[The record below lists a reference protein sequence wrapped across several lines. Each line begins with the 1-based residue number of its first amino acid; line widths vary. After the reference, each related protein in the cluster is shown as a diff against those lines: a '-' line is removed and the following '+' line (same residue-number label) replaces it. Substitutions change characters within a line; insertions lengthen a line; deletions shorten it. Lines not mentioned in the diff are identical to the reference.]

1 MSKFSEKVKDFMYD
15 ATDYVLIVAIVLI
28 VFVVITW
35 RLDVLFAKNT
45 DTSDGNKAAV
55 EDDVDKNSDNKENA
69 DKDSAADSPAEEPAA
84 PEKVTFEIPEGSLPP
99 TVANIL
105 FENGLIEDK
114 VTFLQKSREME
125 LDTAFRS
132 GTYEVDA
139 DIKDEDLIKTIA
151 RQN

>member
-15 ATDYVLIVAIVLI
+15 ATDYVLIIAILLI

-45 DTSDGNKAAV
+45 NTPDGEKAAV
-55 EDDVDKNSDNKENA
+55 EEDVDKNAEDDA
-69 DKDSAADSPAEEPAA
+69 DKDSEGKDTPAKEEEAA

-105 FENGLIEDK
+105 FEKGLIEDK
-114 VTFLQKSREME
+114 VTFLQKSRDME

-132 GTYEVDA
+132 GTYEVDS
-139 DIKDEDLIKTIA
+139 DINDEDLIKTIA